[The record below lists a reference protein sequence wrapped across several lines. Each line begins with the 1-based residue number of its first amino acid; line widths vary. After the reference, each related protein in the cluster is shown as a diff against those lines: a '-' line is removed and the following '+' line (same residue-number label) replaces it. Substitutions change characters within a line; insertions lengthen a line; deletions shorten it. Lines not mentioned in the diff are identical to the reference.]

1 MKHRGMQIR
10 LLAASVIRATE
21 DPLVK
26 CTNAL
31 LVLMLSAASAM
42 KQVETVQDAEFATTL
57 PVHVIVSW
65 GITAR
70 RATKLAL
77 RPPNFGRLED
87 TVDNILITDDT
98 RYLLIYVS

>member
-1 MKHRGMQIR
+1 MHECPTGPDVIGGFGNEAGRDCSGRGICDY
-10 LLAASVIRATE
+10 SSGTCDCFVGYYGE
-21 DPLVK
+21 
-26 CTNAL
+26 
-31 LVLMLSAASAM
+31 
-42 KQVETVQDAEFATTL
+42 
-57 PVHVIVSW
+57 
-65 GITAR
+65 